1 MLKNGSYGELAQLG
15 ERMVRNHEVRGSIP
29 LFSTTFNTPSFGAAF
44 FVFHPHYAAL
54 TPCARSIFRTRI
66 ICPLA
71 ALLCRFF
78 VSVLRVYLQRCYA
91 CYNSRPY
98 VSALSTKGFA

>member
-1 MLKNGSYGELAQLG
+1 M
-15 ERMVRNHEVRGSIP
+15 
-29 LFSTTFNTPSFGAAF
+29 
-44 FVFHPHYAAL
+44 
-54 TPCARSIFRTRI
+54 RSIETHFLSYKP
-66 ICPLA
+66 PLA